1 MRSEQEAQASC
12 STVDH
17 ESEGSTGKRNLVGPL
32 KGIASTIAI
41 VMSLFHLYTGYF
53 GILAPPIPHEFSFR
67 ALHLMFA
74 LALVFL
80 MYPPTQSRALSP
92 RGRRFTMA
100 IDVILAILGVLGVGY
115 LAVNFPAAY
124 LRAGMSYQWEY
135 WLAAITLVL
144 VLEAARRAMG
154 PSIPII
160 AIVFI
165 LYARYGQWAPG
176 VIAHGGFTWKRILTS
191 VYLMW
196 DGILGTALQ
205 SSAQYVFLFILFGAF
220 LQVSGGGEFFIDL
233 ALAAFG
239 RVRGGP
245 AKAAVASSALMGTIS
260 GSSVA
265 NVATTGSFTIPLM
278 KRIGYDSFFAGA
290 VEAVASSGGQ
300 IMPPIMGAAAFVMAE
315 MINVPY
321 STICLAALMPAIL
334 YYVALFL
341 MVDLEAKRK
350 GLRGI
355 QRHELPN
362 IKKVLAEGWQ
372 FLLPLVLIITL
383 LVLRYSPMKTGF
395 AAIVCTIAATFFRK
409 DIRMDMPKVIK
420 GLRDGAFNA
429 AGVACACGALG
440 IIISM
445 VLMSGLATK
454 LSTLLIELSGG
465 NLLILL
471 VLTMVSSIIMGM
483 GLPTIACY
491 VILSVL
497 VAPALTKMGLPPIV
511 AHMFIF
517 YFGAMSHITPP
528 VAIAAYAA
536 AGIANANPMKTG
548 FTAWRLGLTGF
559 IVPFMFVYGREI
571 LLGVSGASGAQV
583 VLVISSALVG
593 VTALSMALS
602 GVSLLPKSFEIN
614 LIQRGMLFAAS
625 LLLIKPGYVT
635 DGIGIALLG
644 LALLMNKSFARG
656 EAPSSSN
663 RNMG

>member
-1 MRSEQEAQASC
+1 MREQVTTQPSNAAMPEEEQDS
-12 STVDH
+12 
-17 ESEGSTGKRNLVGPL
+17 GGKRHLTGVL
-32 KGIASTIAI
+32 KSVAGVIAI
-41 VMSLFHLYTGYF
+41 VLSLFHLYTGYF

-67 ALHLMFA
+67 AAHLMFA
-74 LALVFL
+74 MTLVFL
-80 MYPPTQSRALSP
+80 LYLPNKSAGSSPFWRKFTLAMDIVLS
-92 RGRRFTMA
+92 
-100 IDVILAILGVLGVGY
+100 ILGVIGVGY
-115 LAVNFPAAY
+115 LVVNFPDAY

-160 AIVFI
+160 AVVFI
-165 LYARYGQWAPG
+165 LYARYGQWAPEA
-176 VIAHGGFTWKRILTS
+176 IAHAGFSWRRILTS

-220 LQVSGGGEFFIDL
+220 LKISGGGEFFINL
-233 ALAAFG
+233 ALAMFG

-245 AKAAVASSALMGTIS
+245 AKAAVVSSALMGTIS

-265 NVATTGSFTIPLM
+265 NVVTTGSFTIPLM

-300 IMPPIMGAAAFVMAE
+300 IMPPIMGAAAFVMSE

-321 STICLAALMPAIL
+321 ATICLAALMPAIL

-350 GLRGI
+350 GLKGI
-355 QRHELPN
+355 PRKDLPSTRR
-362 IKKVLAEGWQ
+362 VLAEGWQ
-372 FLLPLVLIITL
+372 FLIPLALIVTL
-383 LVLRYSPMKTGF
+383 LVLKYSPMKAGF
-395 AAIVCTIAATFFRK
+395 AAILCTLAVTFFRK
-409 DIRMDMPKVIK
+409 ETRMDLPKVLQALK
-420 GLRDGAFNA
+420 DGAFTA
-429 AGVACACGALG
+429 AGIACACGALG

-465 NLLILL
+465 HLIILLIL
-471 VLTMVSSIIMGM
+471 TMLSSIIMGM

-497 VAPALTKMGLPPIV
+497 VAPALVKMGLPALV
-511 AHMFIF
+511 AHLFIF
-517 YFGAMSHITPP
+517 YFGSLSHITPP

-536 AGIANANPMKTG
+536 AGIAQANPMRTG

-559 IVPFMFVYGREI
+559 IVPYIFVYGREI
-571 LLGVSGASGAQV
+571 LLGVTGASATATV
-583 VLVISSALVG
+583 FVIISAIIG
-593 VTALSMALS
+593 VTALAMSLS
-602 GVSLLPKSFEIN
+602 GVPILSKGTSLAIPQRAMLFLASML
-614 LIQRGMLFAAS
+614 LIQ
-625 LLLIKPGYVT
+625 PGYVT
-635 DGIGIALLG
+635 DTVGLVLMALAMLTSGG
-644 LALLMNKSFARG
+644 LTRSGAQVSD
-656 EAPSSSN
+656 S
-663 RNMG
+663 RNAG